1 MGGLRSQQ
9 VGHIFLKEQSHQVVE
24 NTRQVSGIGQNKPDE
39 RILSRDGFT
48 FTSDWQDDPHQ
59 PGHAGCGAGFQWG
72 GKIACR
78 KKTTTSVRP

>member
-39 RILSRDGFT
+39 SILSRDGYVHLGLARRPA
-48 FTSDWQDDPHQ
+48 SARAR
-59 PGHAGCGAGFQWG
+59 GLWG
-72 GKIACR
+72 RFPMGR
-78 KKTTTSVRP
+78 